1 MPVPR
6 VDVASRV
13 CEEGPHGLAVA
24 GVRRGEDIL
33 GQENERL
40 AGREL
45 LRAFLLQ
52 KIRRHVHREHATIA
66 IAVVIVARVAG
77 PASVRSEH
85 ALSTRPWARTTVA
98 PRG

>member
-24 GVRRGEDIL
+24 GVRRGEDIF
-33 GQENERL
+33 GQESERL

-45 LRAFLLQ
+45 LRAFLQ